1 MDLRQSSLGTAP
13 AYSLDGGRSLHRWLR
28 GVRQHQPVHRD
39 PHTGLWT
46 LSRYRDI
53 TQATADPATFSSEL
67 WRYLAGEMGDSTLT
81 AGNLT
86 AMDPPRHRLLRDLV
100 SRSFTARAVNA
111 LRPRITAIAAEL
123 IGGVADRGEM
133 DVVAD
138 LSDPLPV
145 LVIGEL
151 LGLPTAD
158 RELFRDW
165 ARRLLSFDKGDLAD
179 QTVRKRVADTQQEL
193 LDYLKVHCRRR
204 RADPGDDL
212 ISSLI
217 QAEVDGQRLTENE
230 VVNFANL
237 LLLAGHVTTTLLLAN
252 LVLTLDEHPAAA
264 AEARADRALIPGLI
278 EETLR
283 YRPVI
288 VSNMR
293 VTTRAVTVGAERLPA
308 GQFVSLSFIS
318 GNRDEEYFTEPD
330 RFDIHRDARRHL
342 GFGHGIH
349 YCLGA
354 PLARLELG
362 IALEAMF
369 DRFSRFEVT
378 GAPIDYYDTPGVA
391 GPRSLRIAFRHH

>member
-1 MDLRQSSLGTAP
+1 MTAP

-28 GVRQHQPVHRD
+28 DMRTHHPVHRD
-39 PHTGLWT
+39 PLTRVWT
-46 LSRYRDI
+46 FYRHGDI
-53 TQATADPATFSSEL
+53 TRATADPATFSSEL
-67 WRYLAGEMGDSTLT
+67 WRYLPGEMGTGDLT

-86 AMDPPRHRLLRDLV
+86 AMDPPRHRLVRDLV
-100 SRSFTARAVNA
+100 SRSFTARAVA
-111 LRPRITAIAAEL
+111 GLRPRIAAITDRLLDA
-123 IGGVADRGEM
+123 VADRGEM

-145 LVIGEL
+145 LVIAEL
-151 LGLPTAD
+151 LGLPEEEG
-158 RELFRDW
+158 ELFRDW
-165 ARRLLSFDKGDLAD
+165 AQRLLSFDKGDLTDEA
-179 QTVRKRVADTQQEL
+179 VRRRVTDTQKEL
-193 LDYLKVHCRRR
+193 LDHLRVHCRRR
-204 RADPGDDL
+204 RADPQDDL
-212 ISSLI
+212 ISRLTR
-217 QAEVDGQRLTENE
+217 AEVDGERLTEEE

-252 LVLTLDEHPAAA
+252 LVLTLDEHPAA
-264 AEARADRALIPGLI
+264 EAGIRADRALVPGAV
-278 EETLR
+278 EEVLR

-288 VSNMR
+288 VSDMR
-293 VTTRAVTVGAERLPA
+293 VTTRPVTVGRERLPA

-318 GNRDEEYFTEPD
+318 GNRDEQHFADPD

-362 IALEAMF
+362 IALEAML

-378 GAPIDYYDTPGVA
+378 GRPVDYYDTPGVA

>member
-1 MDLRQSSLGTAP
+1 MTAP

-28 GVRQHQPVHRD
+28 DMRTHHPVHRD
-39 PHTGLWT
+39 PLTRVWT
-46 LSRYRDI
+46 LYRHGDI
-53 TQATADPATFSSEL
+53 TRATADPATFSSEL
-67 WRYLAGEMGDSTLT
+67 WRYLPGEMGTGDLT

-86 AMDPPRHRLLRDLV
+86 AMDPPRHRLVRDLV
-100 SRSFTARAVNA
+100 SRSFTARAVA
-111 LRPRITAIAAEL
+111 GLRPGIAAITDRL
-123 IGGVADRGEM
+123 LDAVADRGEM

-145 LVIGEL
+145 LVIAEL
-151 LGLPTAD
+151 LGLPQEEG
-158 RELFRDW
+158 ELFRDW
-165 ARRLLSFDKGDLAD
+165 AQRLLSFDKGDLTDEA
-179 QTVRKRVADTQQEL
+179 VRRRVTDTQKEL
-193 LDYLKVHCRRR
+193 LDHLRVHCRRR
-204 RADPGDDL
+204 RADPQDDL
-212 ISSLI
+212 ISHLTR
-217 QAEVDGQRLTENE
+217 AEVDGERLTEEE

-252 LVLTLDEHPAAA
+252 IVLTLAEHPAAEA
-264 AEARADRALIPGLI
+264 AIRADRALIPGAI

-293 VTTRAVTVGAERLPA
+293 VTTRPVTVGTERLPA

-318 GNRDEEYFTEPD
+318 GNRDEQHFTDAD
-330 RFDIHRDARRHL
+330 RFDIHRDTRRHL

-362 IALEAMF
+362 IALEAML

-378 GAPIDYYDTPGVA
+378 GTPVDYYDTPGVA
-391 GPRSLRIAFRHH
+391 GPRSLHVAFRHH

>member
-1 MDLRQSSLGTAP
+1 MDLRQSGMGTAP

-28 GVRQHQPVHRD
+28 DMREHHPVHRELL
-39 PHTGLWT
+39 TRVWT
-46 LSRYRDI
+46 LYRYRDI
-53 TQATADPATFSSEL
+53 TQATADPAVFSSEL
-67 WRYLAGEMGDSTLT
+67 WRYLPGDRGDDALT

-86 AMDPPRHRLLRDLV
+86 AMDPPRHRLVRDLV
-100 SRSFTARAVNA
+100 SRSFTARAVGA
-111 LRPRITAIAAEL
+111 LRPRIAAIAAEL
-123 IGGVADRGEM
+123 IGAVADRGEM

-151 LGLPTAD
+151 LGLPMAD
-158 RELFRDW
+158 RELLSDW
-165 ARRLLSFDKGDLAD
+165 ARRLLSFDKGDLTD
-179 QTVRKRVADTQQEL
+179 EVVRKRVADTQQEL
-193 LDYLKVHCRRR
+193 LDYLRVHCRRR
-204 RADPGDDL
+204 RTNPQDDL
-212 ISSLI
+212 ISRLI
-217 QAEVDGQRLTENE
+217 RAEVDGQRLTEDE

-252 LVLTLDEHPAAA
+252 IVLTLDEHPAVA
-264 AEARADRALIPGLI
+264 AEARADRGLIPGLI

-293 VTTRAVTVGAERLPA
+293 VTTRAVTVGTEQLPA
-308 GQFVSLSFIS
+308 GQLVSLSFIS
-318 GNRDEEYFTEPD
+318 GNRDEQYFTDPD
-330 RFDIHRDARRHL
+330 RFDIHRDARKHL

-362 IALEAMF
+362 IALDAMF
-369 DRFSRFEVT
+369 DRFSRIEVT
-378 GAPIDYYDTPGVA
+378 GVPVDYYDTPGVA

>member
-1 MDLRQSSLGTAP
+1 MDLRQTGIVTAP

-28 GVRQHQPVHRD
+28 DMRLHHPVHQD
-39 PHTGLWT
+39 PLTGVWT
-46 LSRYRDI
+46 LYRHRDI

-67 WRYLAGEMGDSTLT
+67 WRHLPGEMGTAALT

-86 AMDPPRHRLLRDLV
+86 AMDPPRHRLVRDLV
-100 SRSFTARAVNA
+100 SSSFTARAVA
-111 LRPRITAIAAEL
+111 GLRPRITAIAADL
-123 IGGVADRGEM
+123 VDAVADRGEM

-145 LVIGEL
+145 LVICDL
-151 LGLPTAD
+151 LGLP
-158 RELFRDW
+158 RQEWELFRDW
-165 ARRLLSFDKGDLAD
+165 AQRLLSFDKGDLTDEA
-179 QTVRKRVADTQQEL
+179 VVKRVADTQKEL
-193 LDYLKVHCRRR
+193 LDHLKVHCRRR
-204 RADPGDDL
+204 RADPREDL
-212 ISSLI
+212 ISRLT
-217 QAEVDGQRLTENE
+217 QAEVGGERLTEEE

-252 LVLTLDEHPAAA
+252 IVLTLDEHPAAA
-264 AEARADRALIPGLI
+264 AEVRTDRALIPGAI

-293 VTTRAVTVGAERLPA
+293 VTTRAVTVGAAQVPA

-318 GNRDEEYFTEPD
+318 GNRDEQHFTDAD

-362 IALEAMF
+362 IALEAML
-369 DRFSRFEVT
+369 DRFRRFEVT
-378 GAPIDYYDTPGVA
+378 GTPVDYYDTPGVA

>member
-1 MDLRQSSLGTAP
+1 MTAP
-13 AYSLDGGRSLHRWLR
+13 AYSLDGGHSLHRWLR
-28 GVRQHQPVHRD
+28 DMRTHHPVHRD
-39 PHTGLWT
+39 PLTRVWT
-46 LSRYRDI
+46 LYRHADI
-53 TQATADPATFSSEL
+53 TRATADPATFSSEL
-67 WRYLAGEMGDSTLT
+67 WRYLPGEMGTGDLT

-86 AMDPPRHRLLRDLV
+86 AMDPPRHRLVHDLV
-100 SRSFTARAVNA
+100 SRSFTARAVA
-111 LRPRITAIAAEL
+111 GLRPRIEAITDRLLDA
-123 IGGVADRGEM
+123 VADRGEM

-145 LVIGEL
+145 LVIAEL
-151 LGLPTAD
+151 LGLPEEEG
-158 RELFRDW
+158 ELFRDW
-165 ARRLLSFDKGDLAD
+165 AQRLLSFDRGELTDEA
-179 QTVRKRVADTQQEL
+179 VRRRVTDTQKEL
-193 LDYLKVHCRRR
+193 LDHLRVHCRRR
-204 RADPGDDL
+204 RADPQDDL
-212 ISSLI
+212 ISRLTR
-217 QAEVDGQRLTENE
+217 AEIDGERLTEEE

-252 LVLTLDEHPAAA
+252 VVLTLAEHPAAE
-264 AEARADRALIPGLI
+264 AEIRADRALIPSAI

-293 VTTRAVTVGAERLPA
+293 VTTRPVTVGTERLSA

-318 GNRDEEYFTEPD
+318 GNRDEQRFTDAD
-330 RFDIHRDARRHL
+330 RFDIHRDTRRHL

-362 IALEAMF
+362 IALEAML

-378 GAPIDYYDTPGVA
+378 GTPVDYYDTPGVA
-391 GPRSLRIAFRHH
+391 GPRSLHVAFRHH

>member
-1 MDLRQSSLGTAP
+1 MDLQQSDAATAP
-13 AYSLDGGRSLHRWLR
+13 AYSLDGGRSLHRWLGEMR
-28 GVRQHQPVHRD
+28 RHNPVHQD
-39 PHTGLWT
+39 PLTRLWT
-46 LSRYRDI
+46 PYRYRHI
-53 TQATADPATFSSEL
+53 TQATTDPATFSSEL
-67 WRYLAGEMGDSTLT
+67 WRHLPGEMGTGNLT

-86 AMDPPRHRLLRDLV
+86 AMDPPRPRLVRDLV
-100 SRSFTARAVNA
+100 SRSFAARAVA
-111 LRPRITAIAAEL
+111 GLRPRIAAIADEL
-123 IGGVADRGEM
+123 VGAVADRGEM

-151 LGLPTAD
+151 LGLPSED
-158 RELFRDW
+158 RELFGDW
-165 ARRLLSFDKGDLAD
+165 ARRLLSFDKAGLTD
-179 QTVRKRVADTQQEL
+179 QAVRERVAETQKEL
-193 LDYLKVHCRRR
+193 LDYLRAHCRRR
-204 RADPGDDL
+204 RAAPGDDL
-212 ISSLI
+212 ISWLI
-217 QAEVDGQRLTENE
+217 QAEIDGERLTEDE

-252 LVLTLDEHPAAA
+252 IVLTLDEHPGATADV
-264 AEARADRALIPGLI
+264 RADRGLIPRLI

-293 VTTRAVTVGAERLPA
+293 VTTRAVTVGSERLPA

-318 GNRDEEYFTEPD
+318 GNRDEQYFTDPD
-330 RFDIHRDARRHL
+330 RFDLHRDARKHL

-362 IALEAMF
+362 IAIEAML

-378 GAPIDYYDTPGVA
+378 ESPVDYYDTPGVA
-391 GPRSLRIAFRHH
+391 GPRSLRIAFRHR

>member
-1 MDLRQSSLGTAP
+1 MLTAP

-28 GVRQHQPVHRD
+28 DMRTHHPVHRD
-39 PHTGLWT
+39 PLTRVWT
-46 LSRYRDI
+46 LYRHSDI
-53 TQATADPATFSSEL
+53 TRATADPAAFSSEL
-67 WRYLAGEMGDSTLT
+67 WRYLPGEMGTGDLT

-86 AMDPPRHRLLRDLV
+86 AMDPPRHRLVRDLV
-100 SRSFTARAVNA
+100 SRAFTARAVA
-111 LRPRITAIAAEL
+111 GLRPRITAVTDRLLDA
-123 IGGVADRGEM
+123 VADRGEM

-145 LVIGEL
+145 LVIAEL
-151 LGLPTAD
+151 LGLPEEEG
-158 RELFRDW
+158 ELFRDW
-165 ARRLLSFDKGDLAD
+165 AQRLLSFDRSDLTDEAA
-179 QTVRKRVADTQQEL
+179 RRRVTDTQKEL
-193 LDYLKVHCRRR
+193 LDHLRVHCRRR
-204 RADPGDDL
+204 RADPQDDL
-212 ISSLI
+212 ISRLCR
-217 QAEVDGQRLTENE
+217 AEVDGERLTEEE

-252 LVLTLDEHPAAA
+252 IVLTLDEHPAA
-264 AEARADRALIPGLI
+264 EARIRADRALIPGAV

-293 VTTRAVTVGAERLPA
+293 VTTRPVTVGAERLSA

-318 GNRDEEYFTEPD
+318 GNRDEQHFTDAD
-330 RFDIHRDARRHL
+330 RFDVHRDARRHL
-342 GFGHGIH
+342 GFGHGVH

-362 IALEAMF
+362 IALEAML

-378 GAPIDYYDTPGVA
+378 DTSVDYYDTPGVA
-391 GPRSLRIAFRHH
+391 GPRSLHIAFRHH

>member
-1 MDLRQSSLGTAP
+1 MR
-13 AYSLDGGRSLHRWLR
+13 LH
-28 GVRQHQPVHRD
+28 HPVHRD
-39 PHTGLWT
+39 RLTHVWT
-46 LSRYRDI
+46 LYRHADI
-53 TQATADPATFSSEL
+53 TRATADPTAFSSEL
-67 WRYLAGEMGDSTLT
+67 WRHLPGEMGTDALT

-86 AMDPPRHRLLRDLV
+86 AMDPPRHRLVRDLV
-100 SRSFTARAVNA
+100 SRSFTARAA
-111 LRPRITAIAAEL
+111 AELRPRITAIAAEL
-123 IGGVADRGEM
+123 IDAVVERGEM

-145 LVIGEL
+145 LVIGDL
-151 LGLPTAD
+151 LGLP
-158 RELFRDW
+158 REESELFRDW
-165 ARRLLSFDKGDLAD
+165 ARRLLSFDKGDLTDEA
-179 QTVRKRVADTQQEL
+179 VRKSVADAQREL

-204 RADPGDDL
+204 RADPGEDL
-212 ISSLI
+212 ISRLT
-217 QAEVDGQRLTENE
+217 QAEVGGERLTEDE

-252 LVLTLDEHPAAA
+252 IVLTLDEHPAAA
-264 AEARADRALIPGLI
+264 AEVRADRSLVAGAV

-293 VTTRAVTVGAERLPA
+293 VTTRAVTVGADQLPA

-318 GNRDEEYFTEPD
+318 GNRDERYFTDAD
-330 RFDIHRDARRHL
+330 RFDIHRDTRRHL

-354 PLARLELG
+354 PLARLELAV
-362 IALEAMF
+362 ALGALF

-378 GAPIDYYDTPGVA
+378 DAPVDYYDTPGVA
-391 GPRSLRIAFRHH
+391 GPRSLRVAFRPH